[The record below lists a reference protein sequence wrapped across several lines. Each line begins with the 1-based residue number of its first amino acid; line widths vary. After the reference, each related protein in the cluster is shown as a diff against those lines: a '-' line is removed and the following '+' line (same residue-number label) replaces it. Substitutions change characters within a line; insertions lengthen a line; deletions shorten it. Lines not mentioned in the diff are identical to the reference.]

1 MSKIVKRGDGCWNW
15 EGSKNKK
22 GYGSVN
28 LRRIGKI
35 WSVSSCFRAHRVA
48 KSHFSGVN
56 LLDTRY
62 ACHKCDNPSCVNPDH
77 IFMGTAS
84 DNMLDMAS
92 KGRCSKR
99 NQKGSS
105 NGNSKLKENDIL
117 EIKDKLS
124 SMTNIDIAK
133 EYGVHHATISLIR
146 RNKTW
151 K

>member
-1 MSKIVKRGDGCWNW
+1 
-15 EGSKNKK
+15 
-22 GYGSVN
+22 
-28 LRRIGKI
+28 
-35 WSVSSCFRAHRVA
+35 
-48 KSHFSGVN
+48 
-56 LLDTRY
+56 
-62 ACHKCDNPSCVNPDH
+62 
-77 IFMGTAS
+77 MGTAS